1 MTDHITKADPV
12 AWKQA
17 CAKLRA
23 TKAVCDRLKIPR
35 DRDIQDE
42 KWEQYFIAE
51 SALLTMPAPDIE
63 AVIAKLMLIFAE
75 DLAAD
80 APEAL
85 HKCKVIG
92 DLRRIKMRGEVE

>member
-1 MTDHITKADPV
+1 
-12 AWKQA
+12 
-17 CAKLRA
+17 
-23 TKAVCDRLKIPR
+23 
-35 DRDIQDE
+35 
-42 KWEQYFIAE
+42 
-51 SALLTMPAPDIE
+51 MPAPDIE